1 MNEDNLSEINNL
13 AELENLV
20 SACKKCPLHETR
32 TKIVFGVGNQTS
44 ELMFIGEA
52 PGFHEDQKGEPF
64 VGAAGRY
71 LDKLLISVLG
81 LTRKDIF
88 IANVLK
94 CRPPGNR
101 DPLPDEIACCRPF
114 LDKQIEL
121 IDPKVL
127 CTLGNHA
134 GRVIL
139 DEKMNISRVHGEK
152 SEFGNRWIFPVYH
165 PAAALYAGRIKEV
178 LIEDFK
184 KLGELLAGEAF
195 PKKEDSNPV
204 DQMDLF

>member
-1 MNEDNLSEINNL
+1 MSEDNLSEINNL
-13 AELENLV
+13 TELEGLV
-20 SACKKCPLHETR
+20 SSCKKCPLHETR
-32 TKIVFGVGNQTS
+32 TKIVFGVGNPTS

-71 LDKLLISVLG
+71 LDELLISVLG
-81 LTRKDIF
+81 LARKDIY

-152 SEFGNRWIFPVYH
+152 SEFGSRWIFPAYH
-165 PAAALYAGRIKEV
+165 PAAALYAGKIKEI

-184 KLGELLAGEAF
+184 KLGELLAEDDF
-195 PKKEDSNPV
+195 PKKEGSDPV
-204 DQMDLF
+204 EQMDLF